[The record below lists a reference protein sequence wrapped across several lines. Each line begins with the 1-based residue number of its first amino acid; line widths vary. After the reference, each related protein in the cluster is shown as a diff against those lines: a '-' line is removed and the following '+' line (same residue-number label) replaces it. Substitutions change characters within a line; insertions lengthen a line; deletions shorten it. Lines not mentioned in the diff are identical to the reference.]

1 MHVAIVGAGPAGATL
16 SLLLAQ
22 NGVQVTLL
30 ERESNFDRVFRGE
43 GLMPSGVDALHQM
56 GLGGLLDALPFRIL
70 ESWDIF
76 INGRAIMSVPEPYE
90 ELGDRA
96 MRIIPQKA
104 FLKAVIDQASQFS
117 NFTFID
123 DADARALIQDGGRV
137 RGVAFTS
144 DSREHRLE
152 ADLVVACDG
161 RGSLVRSRAELKLN
175 CLPVQYDVVWF
186 KMPAPERLRDTC
198 RLMMYASTTGMG
210 ISYTSWDGRLQFALV
225 QMKGERR
232 ELSLAQWAEAMAG
245 LVPPWLGAHI
255 RSVSSQIEGPV
266 RLNVLAGRAE
276 SWHAPGLLLLG
287 DAAHP
292 MSPIRA
298 QGINL
303 AFRDAIVGANHLVP
317 VLRSGGDPGAVD
329 GALARI
335 QAEREPEVTR
345 SQLLQH
351 RDARG
356 IGTWYAPI
364 LIGLAGF
371 LGPKLCKYRW
381 AQQAWLGQQRDLRF
395 GSRDVKLAV

>member
-16 SLLLAQ
+16 SLLLAR

-96 MRIIPQKA
+96 MRVIPQKA
-104 FLKAVIDQASQFS
+104 FLEAVIDQASQFS

-144 DSREHRLE
+144 DSGEHRLE
-152 ADLVVACDG
+152 ADLVVGCDG
-161 RGSLVRSRAELKLN
+161 RGSLLRTRAELKLN
-175 CLPVQYDVVWF
+175 RLPVQYDVVWF

-210 ISYTSWDGRLQFALV
+210 ISYTSWDDRLQFALV

-232 ELSLAQWAEAMAG
+232 ELRLAQWAETMARP
-245 LVPPWLGAHI
+245 VPPWLGAHI

-303 AFRDAIVGANHLVP
+303 AFRDAIVAANHLVP
-317 VLRSGGDPGAVD
+317 VLRSGGDPRAVD

-335 QAEREPEVTR
+335 QAEREPEVAR
-345 SQLLQH
+345 SQLLQQ
-351 RDARG
+351 RDTRG
-356 IGTWYAPI
+356 IGTWYAPM

-371 LGPKLCKYRW
+371 LGPKLGKYRW
-381 AQQAWLGQQRDLRF
+381 AQQAWLRQQRDLRF
-395 GSRDVKLAV
+395 GSRNVKLAV